1 MATRAPFAP
10 ALTATAVAA
19 PVGLARL
26 LAPMTVAAFGDQH
39 WGRRSCLLRAEDA
52 ECIRG
57 LISIADVDRA
67 AAFALSDGGYALLA
81 PGEATGAEGR
91 VPAPRPDLRALA
103 RAVALGNALVVYE
116 LERRWAPAARLASC
130 LSRDLAHPV
139 SVDLVLAPRAFGG
152 TREASRAQVF
162 MLQVE
167 GESRWAV
174 SAPSSTTRLGPGG
187 VLYVPART
195 PAVWA
200 AGDAVHTLHLEL
212 RVPAFTWKDLLE
224 EALRDGIRQDESL
237 RRAVPSGDADVVAPA
252 DRVRAGLVEAVD
264 AGRAREALHRRLSQQ
279 RAPLPDGHFRD
290 LERAD
295 RVGPATRLYVR
306 EGALPYLEVDGETV
320 ALRFGACEQ
329 RAPRHAAVI
338 EAFHYILDRPRFTV
352 SDLPDGLGEESK
364 VRLCRHLVRRGF
376 LGLAPAR
383 AASGEGGAA

>member
-1 MATRAPFAP
+1 V
-10 ALTATAVAA
+10 AV
-19 PVGLARL
+19 G
-26 LAPMTVAAFGDQH
+26 
-39 WGRRSCLLRAEDA
+39 C
-52 ECIRG
+52 
-57 LISIADVDRA
+57 
-67 AAFALSDGGYALLA
+67 
-81 PGEATGAEGR
+81 
-91 VPAPRPDLRALA
+91 
-103 RAVALGNALVVYE
+103 ALVVYE
-116 LERRWAPAARLASC
+116 LERRWAKAARLASR

-162 MLQVE
+162 VLQVE

-174 SAPSSTTRLGPGG
+174 SAPSSTMRLGPGG
-187 VLYVPART
+187 ALYLPGRT
-195 PAVWA
+195 PAVWVA
-200 AGDAVHTLHLEL
+200 AEATHTLHLEL

-224 EALRDGIRQDESL
+224 ETLRDRIRQDESL
-237 RRAVPSGDADVVAPA
+237 RRAVPPGEANVAEPSR
-252 DRVRAGLVEAVD
+252 RVQARLAEALD
-264 AGRAREALHRRLSQQ
+264 AGRARQALHRRLSQQ

-306 EGALPYLEVDGETV
+306 EGALPYLEADAETV

-376 LGLAPAR
+376 LGLATAP